1 MPDILTK
8 KIIAVYYDLIH
19 QLQRERNNFLAHRF
33 YNTGGTMK
41 FKKNESKLSLN
52 KQTISNL
59 GTLEL
64 NIVKGGTEDL
74 TSMCT
79 ADHLCK
85 SIQVCQPFS
94 PICPTTKE

>member
-1 MPDILTK
+1 MKLK
-8 KIIAVYYDLIH
+8 KHD
-19 QLQRERNNFLAHRF
+19 
-33 YNTGGTMK
+33 
-41 FKKNESKLSLN
+41 SKLSLN

-59 GTLEL
+59 STMEL
-64 NIVKGGTEDL
+64 NIAKGGTEDL